1 MSKNNNQTDTMYTE
15 FLPLVQ
21 PMAKKNGQQLPVDEN
36 VTLPY
41 IPTVIDT
48 VPDLQTQFLS
58 SGGKRVTG
66 QNVRDIYYTMSSPV
80 AYWSRGGV
88 TPWSQKVVDYGGYA
102 KYAQIWTVENDKV
115 LHWISDGDN
124 NVDPKPTKINRGMW
138 NLISEGSVNAA
149 GNYHTYFPQ
158 ISSEYIGAKDIY
170 AFNRVETPIFK
181 EYSSFNLALGK
192 QDGTLSSGLA
202 WVYEGN
208 GAVKIYGAIT
218 IINNLSIALGIQ
230 LDLSQQHS
238 VNVDAI
244 ANTFTKTPVCKL
256 ITVGNV
262 TTLNITQLEAPNF
275 SVDYNV
281 TVNGSLL

>member
-1 MSKNNNQTDTMYTE
+1 MSKNNNQTDTMYTD

-102 KYAQIWTVENDKV
+102 KYAQIWSVENDLV
-115 LHWISDGDN
+115 IHWISNVDN
-124 NVDPKPTKINRGMW
+124 NITKPTLTNHGNWRFIESIYFIQNTGGVELSVDHFASQTGSINR
-138 NLISEGSVNAA
+138 LNAD
-149 GNYHTYFPQ
+149 
-158 ISSEYIGAKDIY
+158 EYIKSNKFIDLSFPGQ
-170 AFNRVETPIFK
+170 FNIG
-181 EYSSFNLALGK
+181 L
-192 QDGTLSSGLA
+192 QDNPLSSGLA
-202 WVYEGN
+202 LIYHGGGGVTLYGRLLTNGN
-208 GAVKIYGAIT
+208 GFHKELGVELNLDTYYSLEVSPDAPTTDYSFYLSVLNSKTSLTIVSGNPTVRSWNIT
-218 IINNLSIALGIQ
+218 IHAKLLS
-230 LDLSQQHS
+230 
-238 VNVDAI
+238 
-244 ANTFTKTPVCKL
+244 
-256 ITVGNV
+256 
-262 TTLNITQLEAPNF
+262 
-275 SVDYNV
+275 
-281 TVNGSLL
+281 